1 MSVHINTLPPEERR
15 MTFDG
20 YEYQMHRIAERYGDH
35 IDRTLALEWALED
48 GVVTPVE
55 HLLLLNVTTLVEH
68 DLGRPQ

>member
-1 MSVHINTLPPEERR
+1 
-15 MTFDG
+15 
-20 YEYQMHRIAERYGDH
+20 MHRIAERYGDH

-68 DLGRPQ
+68 DLGRPH